1 MTARKDFATVA
12 LWATNMAQPLNGIDA
27 WLAKV
32 EAKLAEAK
40 AGGADILVLP
50 EYASEQWLGYA
61 PGGLKPTEEI
71 GFMADEARKALAEL
85 PRLVEKAGIA
95 LLAGTVPV
103 PDPEADPDSEGP
115 KHLNRA
121 HLILPD
127 GRVVAQDKL
136 CLTPGEKDPRGWH
149 LATGGTVE
157 MVEWNG
163 LRIATLICLD
173 IELPALS
180 AKLARS
186 EPDLDLI
193 LVPSM
198 TEKESGYSRV
208 FDCAKARAVELQ
220 TAVCAV
226 GSIGSAL
233 PNNARPNFSGA
244 AVFLPCEAELG
255 YDGRFAEEA
264 GRPEAEGDGPL
275 LIARDVPVGMI
286 RHLRGTGRAEVWPGS
301 WDADAISIARA

>member
-27 WLAKV
+27 WLSKV
-32 EAKLAEAK
+32 EEKLAEAA

-61 PGGLKPTEEI
+61 PGRLKPTEEI
-71 GFMADEARKALAEL
+71 GFMAEEAAKALSAL
-85 PRLVEKAGIA
+85 PAIVEKAGIA

-103 PDPEADPDSEGP
+103 PDPDADPAGDEP

-136 CLTPGEKDPRGWH
+136 CLTPGEKDPAAWH
-149 LATGGTVE
+149 LGTGGSVE
-157 MVEWNG
+157 LTEWNG

-173 IELPALS
+173 VELPALA
-180 AKLARS
+180 AKLART
-186 EPDLDLI
+186 EPDLDLL

-198 TEKESGYSRV
+198 TEKASGYHRV
-208 FDCAKARAVELQ
+208 FGCAKARAVELQ

-226 GSIGSAL
+226 GSIGSVM
-233 PNNARPNFSGA
+233 PDGSRPNFSGA
-244 AVFLPCEAELG
+244 SVFLPCEADLG
-255 YDGRFAEEA
+255 YDGLFAA
-264 GRPEAEGDGPL
+264 VPGSPEAEGDGPM
-275 LIARDVPVGMI
+275 LIAKDVPVGMI
-286 RHLRGTGRAEVWPGS
+286 RALRQGGAAEVWPGS
-301 WDADAISIARA
+301 WDADGVSIAGG